1 MRLISVMT
9 HDNYHHFD
17 CQKSN
22 KHVVDTRIL
31 TALCTFK
38 IVYCH
43 NHDTYLLNDYQNFL
57 IQDFFLAYN
66 EFLMH
71 ISLAWRLFIVH
82 YA

>member
-1 MRLISVMT
+1 MIITIILIAK
-9 HDNYHHFD
+9 NAAIIIWY
-17 CQKSN
+17 
-22 KHVVDTRIL
+22 IP
-31 TALCTFK
+31 
-38 IVYCH
+38 
-43 NHDTYLLNDYQNFL
+43 NDYQNFL